1 MVNRMVLRYDK
12 SPRAL
17 DKWLHDFSITNFSG
31 ENVALAPI
39 RIKAVANAI
48 GHDKLP
54 SESLLE
60 SLMK

>member
-1 MVNRMVLRYDK
+1 MVLRNK
-12 SPRAL
+12 ESHRAL
-17 DKWLHDFSITNFSG
+17 EKWLQSFSITNLSG
-31 ENVALAPI
+31 DNAMLATI